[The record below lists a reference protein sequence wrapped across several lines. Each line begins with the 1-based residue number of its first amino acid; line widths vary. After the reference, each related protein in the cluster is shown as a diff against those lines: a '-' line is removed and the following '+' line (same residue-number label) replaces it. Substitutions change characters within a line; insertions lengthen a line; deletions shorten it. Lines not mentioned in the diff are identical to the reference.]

1 MTLLG
6 LAGRRWAWGAAVWL
20 GCAAGFGQALPAT
33 ASDVLVEM
41 AGRAGVIFTGQVTS
55 IARADASGYVD
66 TTFKVETAVRGV
78 GRLAGGGGYV
88 LREWAGLWIGQPPR
102 YSVGQRYLM
111 LLTARGSSGMSAP
124 VGGMDGAIPLVSGG
138 DAALAHGTGIGPA
151 DAAVSAPEAQVD
163 LRWLAARA
171 VRSTAGAPSEGAAQ
185 TKARVVL
192 GPGLGPGLGPM
203 EEPVGPAL
211 PVPVHPMPIV
221 PISVEPGSGEAGW
234 TGAIAPLPS
243 GATASPAA
251 ITAGTKLSA
260 VLALLSGAGSAHVSR

>member
-6 LAGRRWAWGAAVWL
+6 LAGRCWAWGAAVWL

-124 VGGMDGAIPLVSGG
+124 VGGMDGAIPLVGGG
-138 DAALAHGTGIGPA
+138 DAALAHGTGVGPA
-151 DAAVSAPEAQVD
+151 DAAVAAPEAQVD

-171 VRSTAGAPSEGAAQ
+171 VRSTTARPEGAAQ
-185 TKARVVL
+185 TKARVIL
-192 GPGLGPGLGPM
+192 EPESGPM
-203 EEPVGPAL
+203 EEPLEPAM
-211 PVPVHPMPIV
+211 PVRVHPMPIV
-221 PISVEPGSGEAGW
+221 PILIEPGSGEGGW

-243 GATASPAA
+243 GATTGSAGSSE
-251 ITAGTKLSA
+251 GTKLSA